1 LTLIHIVCGARPNFI
16 KAAPLYKA
24 LTEQSFS
31 RTKVATKLIHTGQH
45 YDDHLSGYFFRDL
58 DLPTPHFTLNIG
70 SGSHSYQTAHTI
82 LAYDKVLNKE
92 KPDLVIVIGDVN
104 ATLACALTAKK
115 QGIKVAHLEAGLRN
129 KDLFMPEEINRV
141 MVDAIADLHWTPSKE
156 ASHNLINEGIST
168 HKIKF
173 VGNILID
180 SYSQIKD
187 KIEQSQTW
195 KTYSLLPQQYIL
207 CTLHRPL
214 NVDSRDTLAGIL
226 HVLGQLPLPVVFPVH
241 PRTRKT
247 LRTIEYIPNTLKI
260 IDPLGYID
268 FMSLL
273 SNACYVI
280 SDSGGIQEETTYLKI
295 PCFTLRKDTE
305 RPITVTTGSNTL
317 VNLNTLLEQVRN
329 PKTGSIPP
337 LWDGKTCLRILETL
351 KIALFL

>member
-1 LTLIHIVCGARPNFI
+1 MTLIHIVCGARPNFI

-24 LTEQSFS
+24 LSEQSFS
-31 RTKVATKLIHTGQH
+31 RTKIIHTGQH
-45 YDDHLSGYFFRDL
+45 YDDHLSGCFFRDL
-58 DLPTPHFTLNIG
+58 DLPLPHFSLNIG
-70 SGSHSYQTAHTI
+70 SGSHSHQTAHTM
-82 LAYDKVLNKE
+82 LAYDKVLSEE
-92 KPDLVIVIGDVN
+92 KPDLVIVIGDIN

-141 MVDAIADLHWTPSKE
+141 MVDAIADLHWTPSIE
-156 ASHNLINEGIST
+156 ASNNLINESISP

-180 SYSQIKD
+180 SYHQIKD
-187 KIEQSQTW
+187 KIEKCYAW
-195 KTYSLLPQQYIL
+195 KAYALLPQQYIL

-226 HVLGQLPLPVVFPVH
+226 HVLGQLPLPVVFLVH

-247 LRTIEYIPNTLKI
+247 LETIESIPKILKI
-260 IDPLGYID
+260 VDPLGYIE

-280 SDSGGIQEETTYLKI
+280 SDSGGIQEETTYLNI
-295 PCFTLRKDTE
+295 PCFTLRENTE

-317 VNLNTLLEQVRN
+317 VSLDTLLEQVRN
-329 PKTGSIPP
+329 PKTGSIPS
-337 LWDGKTCLRILETL
+337 LWDGKTCLRILESL
-351 KIALFL
+351 KTALFL